1 MIPLTRLNGSRFAV
15 NSDLIERIDATPD
28 TVLCLVDGTRYV
40 VQESLDEVIAVIR
53 EFRSS
58 IVGAAAL
65 GPVVSGPTLR
75 VISSSTTSEEG

>member
-1 MIPLTRLNGSRFAV
+1 
-15 NSDLIERIDATPD
+15 
-28 TVLCLVDGTRYV
+28 V